1 MGGNVFKVA
10 GVSATGRINKAD
22 VIPTIKWLEKLTGLH
37 LVNNMLGSTGYKD
50 TSGDIDLAVDD
61 TQLTKDQLVT
71 RLLAQNISKANIK
84 KSGDS
89 VHLKTPING
98 IIKNGYVQ
106 TDFMFGDVQWQKFSM
121 MGSPV
126 NSKYKGM
133 HRHLLLASIA
143 KAQGMKWSYKNGLVD
158 RSTNNIISK
167 DPEHIAKLLF
177 NGSVS
182 DLQSVESILA
192 KIKSFSN
199 YSLLINDAKDTLEL
213 N

>member
-1 MGGNVFKVA
+1 MGGNVFKIA
-10 GVSATGRINKAD
+10 GVSTTGRINKAD
-22 VIPTIKWLEKLTGLH
+22 VIPTVRWLEKLTGLH
-37 LVNNMLGSTGYKD
+37 LVTNMLGSTGYKD

-61 TQLTKDQLVT
+61 AQLTKDQLVT
-71 RLLAQNISKANIK
+71 RLLAQNISKADIK
-84 KSGDS
+84 KSGDC
-89 VHLKTPING
+89 VHLKTPISG

-106 TDFMFGDVQWQKFSM
+106 CDFMFGDVQWQKFSM

-158 RSTNNIISK
+158 RETNNIISK
-167 DPEHIAKLLF
+167 DPETIAKLLF

-182 DLQSVESILA
+182 DLQSVESILS

>member
-10 GVSATGRINKAD
+10 GANTTGRINKAD
-22 VIPTIKWLEKLTGLH
+22 VIPTVKWLEQLTGLH
-37 LVNNMLGSTGYKD
+37 LLNNMLGSTGYKD

-61 TQLTKDQLVT
+61 TQLTKDALVS
-71 RLLAQNISKANIK
+71 RLLAQNISKADIK

-98 IIKNGYVQ
+98 IVKNGYVQ

-158 RSTNNIISK
+158 RATSNIISK

-177 NGSVS
+177 NGSAS
-182 DLQSVESILA
+182 DLQSVESILS